1 MWVIIFLIV
10 IIVII
15 FLYQSSNTTSGV
27 RAPQAKGNGTLTQ
40 IQRDK
45 FTSSATLYNL
55 YFSEEFADLFLN
67 DSPDQI
73 VISEKMG
80 TTTDEN
86 EEFLIRLI
94 RSLLVIKYR
103 IIVNR
108 DSLQVYSHGSYKFN
122 WVSTREELNTFS
134 HLEILSNDITNVRD
148 TDELP
153 QAVPNK
159 LIIYA
164 IHKKPAYLFA
174 VVHDP
179 INEKFAMREIYNNGN
194 SSLVQFLEN
203 DNKSTILNSIMDRTS
218 KRVYKKS

>member
-45 FTSSATLYNL
+45 FTFSATLYNL

-86 EEFLIRLI
+86 EEFLITY
-94 RSLLVIKYR
+94 SVVIS
-103 IIVNR
+103 
-108 DSLQVYSHGSYKFN
+108 D
-122 WVSTREELNTFS
+122 
-134 HLEILSNDITNVRD
+134 
-148 TDELP
+148 
-153 QAVPNK
+153 
-159 LIIYA
+159 
-164 IHKKPAYLFA
+164 
-174 VVHDP
+174 
-179 INEKFAMREIYNNGN
+179 
-194 SSLVQFLEN
+194 
-203 DNKSTILNSIMDRTS
+203 
-218 KRVYKKS
+218 